1 MDDALLS
8 IRGVCTDFARPA
20 GTIRVLD
27 DVSIDVRRGEVVGL
41 IGESGIGKSLL
52 LSSVLGV
59 VMPPGH
65 VAEGQALFDG
75 RDLIGMPE
83 RELNRIR
90 GKEISFIGP
99 NPHTLLNP
107 LVPVGEQ
114 VVKFLRAHYDVAR
127 DDARQRTRDMFDAVG
142 IPDPD
147 RRLKSYP
154 HELSG
159 GMAQRV
165 VISIGLICS
174 PRLILADEPTF
185 GLDVTIQ
192 AQVLELVME
201 LVAETEERAMLL
213 VTRDLGIVANYCD
226 TLYVMHDGRIVESG
240 PVDEFFRQQATSYG
254 KAFVQ
259 ASDIES
265 QWRDAQERAR
275 LAAE

>member
-1 MDDALLS
+1 M
-8 IRGVCTDFARPA
+8 
-20 GTIRVLD
+20 
-27 DVSIDVRRGEVVGL
+27 SIDVRRGEVVGL
-41 IGESGIGKSLL
+41 VGESGIGKSLL

-114 VVKFLRAHYDVAR
+114 VVKFLRAHYDVTR

-174 PRLILADEPTF
+174 PRTDS
-185 GLDVTIQ
+185 GRRGRRLDSTSRSRPKS
-192 AQVLELVME
+192 LELVME